1 MRRHL
6 SDAMS
11 EAPRNPPFDPAAL
24 AADAARLRR
33 LAARLVGASD
43 ADDVAQAT
51 WLAAA
56 EARPV
61 FRVSARA
68 WLAQVLRYKAARG
81 FRAVE
86 RRLRAET
93 TAARPERSDASP
105 YDVVL
110 RAEVARRLWAHV
122 LALPEPAR
130 RTILWRYFDG
140 LGDAEI
146 ARREKTTEGAI
157 RVRASRAVAVLRARL
172 REDEP
177 DGRTPLWPLL
187 PAAFGIAVP
196 LFRAAAGVVVAALAL
211 TTAAYFAFVAGD
223 GEREAQAVAG
233 STEVPPT
240 SSATAA
246 SRGSDASR
254 PFTAVAAA
262 PFRSDVEGPAF
273 RGVVEDEQGRPLADA
288 VVAALPWNPDAGDAP
303 LDEARLDGA
312 TDVARA
318 DADGRFALAAP
329 KADAVATLVARRD
342 DRAPAAVRPVRVDVP
357 VRIELG
363 ALASFTGFVRDLAER
378 PIAGATVVVRN
389 DARGAAVVRRATT
402 GADGGFAFAGAPL
415 ERGRASTTLVDEPS
429 IAVEAPGFLSTKISR
444 SDLARRADGYA
455 TTVYLTRGAP
465 VAGRVVDDATG
476 RPLPDAEVEAVQ
488 FSLVRRGSFSVAL
501 TTFVETPSGA
511 TRTDADG
518 AFRFEGL
525 PAAAPIEG
533 PLGGR
538 PVGATRAARLR
549 VRATGYAPT
558 SLDVDFGAEGVER
571 RVELRMRAG
580 GRVVGRILEPGGRPL
595 PGCVLTWA
603 AASPHELRRIDDPG
617 RFSAESSTTDADGR
631 FVCDAV
637 PIAADGA
644 PTRLY
649 VHPPEVVASFFG
661 VQGAHVCDAFP
672 TSGGVCDLGDVKVLP
687 NWCLTALVAV
697 TDLGGRPIAGAR
709 ATASGPHGGSGRTG
723 SDGIAAVRL
732 PALGDPAGCPVLVEA
747 PGYGTRVVMIVG
759 QGHAPGFA
767 RVELGPPLS
776 IAGRVTKRDGT
787 PVPATV
793 FVARAGATH
802 SWGAVRIATA
812 TADETG
818 RFEAQGLGEGPW
830 DLEAY
835 SREGLG
841 TVRNV
846 EGDCVIVVAS
856 PVPQSRPTSGGRS
869 VQLIVRDAATREPIV
884 GGRAEA
890 RGADG
895 HGGRTFREKAPGR
908 YVLDALPAGEWSIE
922 VTAPRYAPR
931 VVPFTSDG
939 GGTTEVAVALA
950 AAGVLRGRAAF
961 PGVSSWTGFKAIA
974 SGPTD
979 ASAPLASDGTFV
991 VEDLDP
997 ESRYDLTF
1005 TAARAAT
1012 EWFVPVDGAPRAPDA
1027 TGVGGSAAEAPTIA
1041 LQRAA
1046 SIVVSLGGSFGAPS
1060 SSGASSASSPAAR
1073 VELRGVTE
1081 PYSRTR
1087 ERVRGL
1093 AGFTVPFGD
1102 YDVVLTRPDGRVETR
1117 RVSLGP
1123 QGARVDFPPD

>member
-1 MRRHL
+1 MN
-6 SDAMS
+6 DARS
-11 EAPRNPPFDPAAL
+11 FDAFDPAAL

-61 FRVSARA
+61 YRVSARA

-93 TAARPERSDASP
+93 RAARPEASVASP
-105 YDVVL
+105 GDVVE

-122 LALPEPAR
+122 LALPEPSR

-177 DGRTPLWPLL
+177 DGRTALWPLL
-187 PAAFGIAVP
+187 PVAFGIAVP
-196 LFRAAAGVVVAALAL
+196 ALRAAAGVVVAALAL

-223 GEREAQAVAG
+223 AERGAPAAA
-233 STEVPPT
+233 SRTSPPQPDA
-240 SSATAA
+240 ATAA
-246 SRGSDASR
+246 ESRDAGI
-254 PFTAVAAA
+254 PVPPVAVAAA
-262 PFRSDVEGPAF
+262 PYRADVEGPAF

-288 VVAALPWNPDAGDAP
+288 FVAALPWALADGDAP
-303 LDEARLDGA
+303 IDERRVDDAA
-312 TDVARA
+312 SVART
-318 DADGRFALAAP
+318 DSEGRFALAASQ
-329 KADAVATLVARRD
+329 ADAVATLVARRD
-342 DRAPAAVRPVRVDVP
+342 DRAPAALRPVRADVP
-357 VRIELG
+357 VRIGLG

-378 PIAGATVVVRN
+378 PISGASVVVRD
-389 DARGAAVVRRATT
+389 DARGVAVVRRATT

-415 ERGRASTTLVDEPS
+415 AGRRASTTLVDEPS
-429 IAVEAPGFLSTKISR
+429 IAVEAPGFLATRVSR
-444 SDLARRADGYA
+444 SDLTRRADGYA

-476 RPLPDAEVEAVQ
+476 RPLPDAEVDAVQ
-488 FSLVRRGSFSVAL
+488 FSLVRRGSFSVAS
-501 TTFVETPSGA
+501 TTFMETPSGA

-525 PAAAPIEG
+525 PAAAPVEG

-538 PVGATRAARLR
+538 PVGASRAARLR

-571 RVELRMRAG
+571 RVELRLRAG
-580 GRVVGRILEPGGRPL
+580 GRVVGRIVEPGGRPL

-617 RFSAESSTTDADGR
+617 RFAAESSVTDAEGR
-631 FVCDAV
+631 FTCDAV

-661 VQGAHVCDAFP
+661 GQGAHVCDAFP

-697 TDLGGRPIAGAR
+697 TDHGGRPIAGAR

-759 QGHAPGFA
+759 EGHAPGYA
-767 RVELGPPLS
+767 KVALGPPLS
-776 IAGRVTKRDGT
+776 VAGRVTKRDGT
-787 PVPATV
+787 PTPATV
-793 FVARAGATH
+793 FVIRAGATH

-812 TADETG
+812 TADESG
-818 RFEAQGLGEGPW
+818 RFEAQGLGPGPW

-835 SREGLG
+835 AREGRG

-846 EGDCVIVVAS
+846 EGDCVIVVES
-856 PVPQSRPTSGGRS
+856 PVPQSRPTSDGQAVR
-869 VQLIVRDAATREPIV
+869 LHVRDAASREPIV

-890 RGADG
+890 RSADG
-895 HGGRTFREKAPGR
+895 RGGRTFREKAPGR
-908 YVLDALPAGEWSIE
+908 YVLDGLPAGEWSIE
-922 VTAPRYAPR
+922 VSAPRYAPR
-931 VVPFTSDG
+931 VIPFTSFG
-939 GGTTEVAVALA
+939 GGETEAAVALA
-950 AAGVLRGRAAF
+950 AAGVLRGRVVFA
-961 PGVSSWTGFKAIA
+961 GVETWAGFIVIA
-974 SGPTD
+974 SGPTT
-979 ASAPLASDGTFV
+979 ASAPLDPDGAFAI
-991 VEDLDP
+991 EDLDP
-997 ESRYDLTF
+997 ESRYELTF
-1005 TAARAAT
+1005 TASRAMS
-1012 EWFVPVDGAPRAPDA
+1012 EWFVPLDDTPRAPDA
-1027 TGVGGSAAEAPTIA
+1027 TGVAGAAAGSAAGAVADAPTVA
-1041 LQRAA
+1041 LRRAA
-1046 SIVVSLGGSFGAPS
+1046 SIMVNVGGGL
-1060 SSGASSASSPAAR
+1060 GASSAPSASSPAAR
-1073 VELRGVTE
+1073 VELRGISE
-1081 PYSRTR
+1081 PWSRTR
-1087 ERVRGL
+1087 ERVQGI
-1093 AGFTVPFGD
+1093 AGFTAPLGD

-1117 RVSLGP
+1117 RVALTA